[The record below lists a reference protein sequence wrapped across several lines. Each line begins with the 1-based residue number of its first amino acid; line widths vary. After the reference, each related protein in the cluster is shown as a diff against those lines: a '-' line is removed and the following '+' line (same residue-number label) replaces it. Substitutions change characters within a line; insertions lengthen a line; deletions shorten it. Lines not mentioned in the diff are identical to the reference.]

1 MIPDKEA
8 TTIQW
13 GKKTKKNFSTNSC
26 GKTRYPHA
34 KEQVVAWPYIIDK
47 KNWKRIKDLNV
58 RPLSR
63 KVLEEN
69 KEEKLHDIFHC
80 DFLEI
85 WGNIFFYSTFSGSL
99 ANSENQIDQHR
110 LIGESI

>member
-58 RPLSR
+58 WPLSR

-69 KEEKLHDIFHC
+69 KEEKLHDIFHRN
-80 DFLEI
+80 FLEI
-85 WGNIFFYSTFSGSL
+85 WG
-99 ANSENQIDQHR
+99 ENFV
-110 LIGESI
+110 LTPPF

>member
-69 KEEKLHDIFHC
+69 KEEKLHDIFHRN
-80 DFLEI
+80 FLEI
-85 WGNIFFYSTFSGSL
+85 WG
-99 ANSENQIDQHR
+99 ENFV
-110 LIGESI
+110 LTPPF